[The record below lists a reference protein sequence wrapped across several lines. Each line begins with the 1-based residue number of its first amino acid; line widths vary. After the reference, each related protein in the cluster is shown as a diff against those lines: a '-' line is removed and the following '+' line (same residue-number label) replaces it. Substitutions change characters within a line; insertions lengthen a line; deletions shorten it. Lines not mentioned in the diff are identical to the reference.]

1 MDIRIFNLSVHVIE
15 SDLIRIFSRYGP
27 VDSVVITRSKSTG
40 RSTGCAFI
48 SMANNELARQAIVN
62 LDQTLIDGQ
71 RIAVSE
77 IKFSLGK
84 FNN

>member
-1 MDIRIFNLSVHVIE
+1 MDIHVFNLSVHVME

-27 VDSVVITRSKSTG
+27 VNSAVITRDKTTG

-48 SMANNELARQAIVN
+48 NMSNDEMARQAITS
-62 LDQTLIDGQ
+62 LDQSIIDGE

-77 IKFSLGK
+77 IRFSLGK
-84 FNN
+84 YNN